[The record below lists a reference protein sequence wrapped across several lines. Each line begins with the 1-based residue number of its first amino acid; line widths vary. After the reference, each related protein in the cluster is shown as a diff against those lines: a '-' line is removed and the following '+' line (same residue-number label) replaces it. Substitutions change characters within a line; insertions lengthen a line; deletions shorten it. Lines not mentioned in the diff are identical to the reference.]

1 MDEHNADNITRMV
14 LCGGKVYYDLLE
26 QRRALGLD
34 HVAIVR
40 IEQLY
45 PLPEKR
51 LIAEI
56 EKYSNLKEI
65 VWTQE
70 EPLNQGAWFS
80 LICDKGTYML
90 PSLTL

>member
-1 MDEHNADNITRMV
+1 MSPKSLLRHKLATSNLEELAVGKFETVISEMDDHNADKVTRMV

-26 QRRALGLD
+26 QRRALGLE

-45 PLPEKR
+45 PLPEER

-56 EKYSNLKEI
+56 EKYSK
-65 VWTQE
+65 
-70 EPLNQGAWFS
+70 
-80 LICDKGTYML
+80 
-90 PSLTL
+90 